1 VAKNSKKNKKRRKQ
15 KNKLNYMPIY
25 LLIGQTIRSEI
36 LKKSVKYGEQNN
48 INKAK
53 NKTIFLLFLNK
64 ANFQMF
70 LNSTNKNSIKITK

>member
-1 VAKNSKKNKKRRKQ
+1 
-15 KNKLNYMPIY
+15 MPIY